1 MLADLISERKEWI
14 CKYHEHDSLLENKV
28 DEDLT
33 EEERKAA
40 WEEFEQEKK
49 TGFRTVSRG
58 SESDVINSRTHHHKV
73 TMNVHVVCL

>member
-58 SESDVINSRTHHHKV
+58 SESDVINSRTLHHKV
-73 TMNVHVVCL
+73 TMSVHVVCL